1 MVIKLPQV
9 SVSLIFAHFCSNRAI
24 ANSSFFLL
32 SFKLLCFNSKALYC
46 SSSTMSWVIFLFGGF
61 SLTSL
66 IVFLQEAVSST
77 TLVTASCLLINSSGF
92 SATELGVSSAI
103 LFSLGLDGHQPRFE
117 ESSCSPSK
125 MAQILTKKLH
135 RWRSWRN
142 WSATECFDGNTQ
154 NAKQHSGAYD
164 AIIFSKKISFF
175 FKNFEAINVLLRV
188 GSDYG
193 KFLLASFVLF
203 GNTFCLSRSSVPEL
217 LNWNR
222 MLLAS
227 NGYL

>member
-24 ANSSFFLL
+24 SNSSFFLF

-92 SATELGVSSAI
+92 SATELGVSSAEA
-103 LFSLGLDGHQPRFE
+103 SLDTTSRTRVSGPTDQP
-117 ESSCSPSK
+117 
-125 MAQILTKKLH
+125 
-135 RWRSWRN
+135 
-142 WSATECFDGNTQ
+142 
-154 NAKQHSGAYD
+154 
-164 AIIFSKKISFF
+164 
-175 FKNFEAINVLLRV
+175 VLLDNEAPQSV
-188 GSDYG
+188 EMQCFELHLTAFLKGSHI
-193 KFLLASFVLF
+193 
-203 GNTFCLSRSSVPEL
+203 
-217 LNWNR
+217 
-222 MLLAS
+222 
-227 NGYL
+227 